1 MGLAGPAGA
10 GTIGAAVESF
20 TDEGVCASLLPAG
33 SVEFFTT
40 FEGETACGFFTGP
53 VAGPVAG
60 PVLAACEVGFDLD
73 GVLNF
78 LKKLPNSPLRF

>member
-10 GTIGAAVESF
+10 GTIGAAVELF

-33 SVEFFTT
+33 PVEFFTAS
-40 FEGETACGFFTGP
+40 EGESACGFFT
-53 VAGPVAG
+53 GPVAG